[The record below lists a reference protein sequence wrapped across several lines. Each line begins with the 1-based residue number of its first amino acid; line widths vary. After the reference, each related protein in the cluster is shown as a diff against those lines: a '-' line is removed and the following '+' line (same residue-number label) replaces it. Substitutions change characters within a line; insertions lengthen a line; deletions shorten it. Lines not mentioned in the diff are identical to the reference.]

1 MMHDFTF
8 DQKVADVFDDMLE
21 RSVPFYGEMQRMTV
35 ELAQRFMQP
44 GTAIV
49 DLGCSTATT
58 LLALARGIEDPTV
71 RLVGL
76 DSSRPMLEKARAK
89 LAAAGVLQRCDL
101 VEADLNADFKLPG
114 ASVVVMNWT
123 LQFVRPLRRD
133 GLVRKIYDNLVDGG
147 CFILLEKVL
156 GDESLLNRLYI
167 DLYYDFKKR
176 NGYSESEIAHKREA
190 LENVLIPYRI
200 GENVEMLGRNGFPI
214 RDVFFRWYHWAGFL
228 GVKLEARG

>member
-8 DQKVADVFDDMLE
+8 DQQVADVFDDMLE
-21 RSVPFYGEMQRMTV
+21 RSIPFYGEVQRMTV
-35 ELAQRFMQP
+35 ELARRFAQP

-49 DLGCSTATT
+49 DLGCSTGTT
-58 LLALARGIEDPTV
+58 LLALARGLDDPSIH
-71 RLVGL
+71 LVGL
-76 DSSRPMLEKARAK
+76 DSSRPMLEKARAR
-89 LAAAGVLQRCDL
+89 LAAGGVLERCEL
-101 VEADLNADFKLPG
+101 VEADLNTEVKLPA
-114 ASVVVMNWT
+114 ASVVVMHWT

-133 GLVRKIYDNLVDGG
+133 GLVRKIHDSLIDGG
-147 CFILLEKVL
+147 CVIVMEKVL

-176 NGYSESEIAHKREA
+176 NGYSASEIAHKREA

-200 GENVEMLGRNGFPI
+200 EENLELLARSGFAI

-228 GVKLEARG
+228 GVKLDARG